1 MQTSDLKY
9 LIAYIAPVFCWCG
22 IYFKGWLSPGMF
34 YLAFLIIPA
43 IEPMLS
49 HTKYS
54 KSLEKPER
62 RDLFYFDLLL
72 YLHIPIVYGL
82 LIYYLNT
89 VSTTKLSPFEHLGLV
104 LNMGT
109 ILGSMGINIAHELGH
124 RHSKIARIASQMLLL
139 PSLYMHFQIEHN
151 LGHHK
156 NVGTPEDPATA
167 LKNEAIYLFW
177 FRSISGSF
185 ANAWKL
191 NTQYLK
197 KNALSHLSL
206 ENKMLWFM
214 IVQILYLT
222 SIYWIFGLK
231 GFGMAIAAALIA
243 VLLLESVNYIEHYGI
258 QRKKLDN
265 FRYEPVQIH
274 HSWNSNHPL
283 GRIFLFEL
291 TRHADHHYKS
301 TRPYQQLRHYEQSPQ
316 LPMGYPAA
324 ILLSLI
330 PPLWFKLINPFL
342 IRET

>member
-1 MQTSDLKY
+1 M
-9 LIAYIAPVFCWCG
+9 FCWCG

-49 HTKYS
+49 HTQYS
-54 KSLEKPER
+54 KSMDRLEKR
-62 RDLFYFDLLL
+62 GMFYFDLLL
-72 YLHIPIVYGL
+72 YLHIPMVYGL
-82 LIYYLNT
+82 LIYYLIT
-89 VSTTKLSPFEHLGLV
+89 ISTSTLLTFEYIGLA

-109 ILGSMGINIAHELGH
+109 VLGSMGINIAHELGH
-124 RHSKIARIASQMLLL
+124 RHSTIPRTASQILLL

-156 NVGTPEDPATA
+156 NVGTPKDPATA
-167 LKNEAIYLFW
+167 LKDEAIYLFW
-177 FRSISGSF
+177 FRSIIGSF
-185 ANAWKL
+185 INAWKL
-191 NTQYLK
+191 NSNFLK
-197 KNALSHLSL
+197 KNATLFLSPK
-206 ENKMLWFM
+206 NKMLGFM
-214 IVQILYLT
+214 VVQFLYLAI
-222 SIYWIFGLK
+222 IYWLFGLTAMV
-231 GFGMAIAAALIA
+231 MALASALIA

-258 QRKKLDN
+258 LRKKLDSN
-265 FRYEPVQIH
+265 RYEPVQIH

-301 TRPYQQLRHYEQSPQ
+301 TRPYQQLRHYEESPQ

-330 PPLWFKLINPFL
+330 PPLWFKIINPLL
-342 IRET
+342 IHRT